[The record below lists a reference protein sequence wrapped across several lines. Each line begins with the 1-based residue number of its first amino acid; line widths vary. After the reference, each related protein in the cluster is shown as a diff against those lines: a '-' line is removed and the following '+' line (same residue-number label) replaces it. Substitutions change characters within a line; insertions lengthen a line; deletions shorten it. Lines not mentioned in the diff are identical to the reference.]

1 MTIFATLDIANLKV
15 TFHNNPAAAVAFAD
29 AHDRIAALSPQ
40 DLLELSGPVM
50 VALYNATAADID
62 TNLAKVNKFSN
73 KETGAKR
80 LWANL
85 EDLRPIYAER
95 DAALEKARQDA
106 AKGPADE
113 DAWEKR
119 KAANQPAKAT
129 DYPAVGKPAKIK
141 ATTLPS
147 EMAKG
152 LAKIKAAKA
161 RTTGINL
168 APKAKAYPCKE
179 GTKQALFVDLLS
191 RPHGATMEELMV
203 AMSTGKPWQEITV
216 KSGLNWDMNKVK
228 GYGIRT
234 TKRGDVDCY
243 HLVLPAGMDAP
254 HTHSP
259 SKGASLI
266 KEVRDWAT
274 ANYNT
279 SYGASAL
286 IETFTDEELVEQFKS
301 LAAAKRWAKLQDE
314 AHQNAQG

>member
-1 MTIFATLDIANLKV
+1 MTTFATIDIANLI
-15 TFHNNPAAAVAFAD
+15 VAFHATEEAAD
-29 AHDRIAALSPQ
+29 AAGDARDHFVATCAE
-40 DLLELSGPVM
+40 DLTDLSGSVL
-50 VALYNATAADID
+50 VALYNATAADLD
-62 TNLAKVNKFSN
+62 TNITPVNKFAN

-85 EDLRPIYAER
+85 VDLREVYLER
-95 DAALEKARQDA
+95 HAALEKARQDA
-106 AKGPADE
+106 ANPHA
-113 DAWEKR
+113 AL
-119 KAANQPAKAT
+119 KAAVDKAIAAGAPIHSNQPAKAT

-191 RPHGATMEELMV
+191 RPQGATMEELMV

-243 HLVLPAGMDAP
+243 HLVLPAGMDKPHP
-254 HTHSP
+254 HTP
-259 SKGASLI
+259 RKVKA
-266 KEVRDWAT
+266 
-274 ANYNT
+274 
-279 SYGASAL
+279 
-286 IETFTDEELVEQFKS
+286 
-301 LAAAKRWAKLQDE
+301 
-314 AHQNAQG
+314 

>member
-1 MTIFATLDIANLKV
+1 MEHIMTIFSTLDIANLKV
-15 TFHNNPAAAVAFAD
+15 TFHNNPADAVAFAD
-29 AHDRIAALSPQ
+29 AHDHIAALSPQ

-50 VALYNATAADID
+50 VELYNATAADIAP
-62 TNLAKVNKFSN
+62 NLAKVNKFSN

-85 EDLRPIYAER
+85 EDLHLIYAER

-106 AKGPADE
+106 AKGPADK

-129 DYPAVGKPAKIK
+129 DYPAP
-141 ATTLPS
+141 
-147 EMAKG
+147 
-152 LAKIKAAKA
+152 AKA
-161 RTTGINL
+161 RSTGINL
-168 APKAKAYPCKE
+168 APKAKAYPCKA
-179 GTKQALFVDLLS
+179 GTKQALLVDLLF
-191 RPHGATMEELMV
+191 RPEGATMAELMV

-234 TKRGDVDCY
+234 TKRGDADCY
-243 HLVLPAGMDAP
+243 HLVLPAGMEAP
-254 HTHSP
+254 HPHS
-259 SKGASLI
+259 SAKGASLI
-266 KEVRDWAT
+266 KEVRDWANT
-274 ANYNT
+274 NYST

-314 AHQNAQG
+314 AHQNAQA

>member
-1 MTIFATLDIANLKV
+1 MTTFATIDIANLKV
-15 TFHNNPAAAVAFAD
+15 TFHANPAAAVAFAD
-29 AHDRIAALSPQ
+29 NNNQFSALSAQ
-40 DLLELSGPVM
+40 DLQELSGPEQ

-85 EDLRPIYAER
+85 VDLQPIYAER

-106 AKGPADE
+106 AKGPAT
-113 DAWEKR
+113 
-119 KAANQPAKAT
+119 KARDRAQSAKAT
-129 DYPAVGKPAKIK
+129 DYPAPAK
-141 ATTLPS
+141 
-147 EMAKG
+147 G
-152 LAKIKAAKA
+152 

-168 APKAKAYPCKE
+168 APKAKAYPCKA

-191 RPHGATMEELMV
+191 RPEGATMAELMV

-234 TKRGDVDCY
+234 TKRGDEDCY
-243 HLVLPAGMDAP
+243 HLVLPAGMDKPHPHAP
-254 HTHSP
+254 A
-259 SKGASLI
+259 KGASLI
-266 KEVRDWAT
+266 KEVRDWAN
-274 ANYNT
+274 ANYST

-286 IETFTDEELVEQFKS
+286 IETFTDAELVEEFKT